1 MDSLIYSLNSTLPI
15 FLTMLVG
22 YVLRHTGMLNNEFVN
37 VANKFN
43 FKITLPV
50 MLFADL
56 AATDIQSNFDLR
68 YALFCASVT
77 TVMFVLIWIG
87 AKLFIKDKSII
98 GAFVQASY
106 RSSVAV
112 LGIAFIKN
120 ICGSAGM
127 APIMIIGCVPL
138 FNVFAVTV
146 LTFEAQNNCGTL
158 AGHIKDALKNT
169 ITNPI
174 IMGVL
179 AGIAASVIKLRFPN
193 IIERT
198 INNLAVM
205 ATPLALI
212 AIGAAFEGK
221 KAIAKIK
228 PTIAASLI
236 KLVALPAVFLAVAA
250 KLGFRGEELLALII
264 MLGSPTTASS
274 YIMAQNMNND
284 GVLTSSVIVA
294 TTLFSTLTL
303 TFWIFIYRYLG
314 YIG

>member
-22 YVLRHTGMLNNEFVN
+22 YVLRRIGMLNNEFVN
-37 VANKFN
+37 AANKFN

-50 MLFADL
+50 MLFVDL
-56 AATDIQSNFDLR
+56 AATDIRNNFDLR
-68 YALFCASVT
+68 YVLFCAAVT
-77 TVMFVLIWIG
+77 TVMFSLIWIC
-87 AKLFIKDKSII
+87 AKLFIKDKSIV

-127 APIMIIGCVPL
+127 APVMIIGCVPL
-138 FNVFAVTV
+138 YNIFAVIV
-146 LTFEAQNNCGTL
+146 LTFEAQGDCGSFSE
-158 AGHIKDALKNT
+158 HIKKSLKN
-169 ITNPI
+169 IATNPI
-174 IMGVL
+174 IIGIL
-179 AGIAASVIKLRFPN
+179 AGIAASLINLKFPS
-193 IIERT
+193 IIDRT
-198 INNLAVM
+198 LNNLAVM
-205 ATPLALI
+205 STPLALI
-212 AIGAAFEGK
+212 TIGAAFEGK

-236 KLVALPAVFLAVAA
+236 KLVVLPAVFLTAA
-250 KLGFRGEELLALII
+250 IKLGFRGEELLALII

-274 YIMAQNMNND
+274 YIMAKSMNND
-284 GVLTSSVIVA
+284 DILTSSVIVT
-294 TTLFSTLTL
+294 TTLLSALTL
-303 TFWIFIYRYLG
+303 TFWIFISRYLG